1 MKKNVYLCI
10 KFNRHMKKRTLIFA
24 LWMTIA
30 AQAAGWQVRIDE
42 AFHTTITS
50 DALTLRIDDRGRVQ
64 SCVYEGV
71 ELVAPKCTWYF
82 SCNTDKY
89 HELAPA
95 KAFIKTQT
103 DSLIEVVYEQ
113 AASEESTGI
122 RWSQGY
128 IVRRG
133 VSGVYTYLVAEGGQ
147 QEQGL
152 GEARF
157 VYRMDDRLFHYGYM
171 NGWEGEMPS
180 HELMQSIQKRSI
192 QDATFYL
199 PDSTIYTKYNY
210 CDYLDNDHFHGIMSE
225 SIGVWAMGV
234 SREYVSGGPLKQ
246 DILVHSDVKST
257 ILLQML
263 HSGHFGTAAPLYR
276 QGTQKLYGPFFLYLN
291 KAESR
296 KAMIEDARREA
307 QRQEAAWPYQWFT
320 NELYPVQRSTV
331 SGTIR
336 ITNKMPMS
344 RMQVILAD
352 TGNVYNQ
359 GTGYIY
365 WAQTDK
371 KGRFSI
377 RNVRP
382 GNYTLHVYALGGE
395 NTDALERGTW
405 KVEGGKNVDLGTIEW
420 APEKHGTLLWQ
431 IGEADR
437 MTDGFGGSDL
447 PRDYS
452 NAKRSPLNLTY
463 TIGKSKPADW
473 YYVQG
478 PKSSWDIHFTL
489 KQVKGDSVYLT
500 APLAAMSYLPVI
512 KIVVNDTEVGEWV
525 NWECH
530 ADPSVYRSANRSGYY
545 QRMQCV
551 FPASLLRKGEN
562 VLSLKMPKLRRRG
575 YGGILWDCIKL
586 EIE

>member
-1 MKKNVYLCI
+1 MRNC
-10 KFNRHMKKRTLIFA
+10 TLILL
-24 LWMTIA
+24 LWTTFA
-30 AQAAGWQVRIDE
+30 AQAATWYVHMDE
-42 AFHTTITS
+42 AFQTTVINNE
-50 DALTLRIDDRGRVQ
+50 LTLQIDNRGRVK
-64 SCVYEGV
+64 SCTYDDA

-82 SCNTDKY
+82 SYNANGY
-89 HELAPA
+89 HELTPTT
-95 KAFIKTQT
+95 AFVKTQT
-103 DSLIEVVYEQ
+103 DSLIEVVYAQEHSQ
-113 AASEESTGI
+113 GI
-122 RWSQGY
+122 RWTQGY
-128 IVRRG
+128 IMRRG
-133 VSGVYTYLVAEGGQ
+133 VSGVYTYLIAEGT
-147 QEQGL
+147 EKEEGL
-152 GEARF
+152 GEARM

-171 NGWEGEMPS
+171 NGWEGEMPT
-180 HELMQSIQKRSI
+180 HELMQSIQKSSI

-210 CDYLDNDHFHGIMSE
+210 CDYLDNDHFHGMLSD

-246 DILVHSDVKST
+246 DILVHSDIKST
-257 ILLQML
+257 LLLQML
-263 HSGHFGTAAPLYR
+263 HSGHFGTAAPFYK
-276 QGTQKLYGPFFLYLN
+276 QGTQKIYGPFFLYVN
-291 KAESR
+291 KGSR
-296 KAMIEDARREA
+296 ANMIADAQREA
-307 QRQEAAWPYQWFT
+307 NAQEAAWPFSWFK
-320 NELYPVQRSTV
+320 NDLYPKDRAQV

-336 ITNKMPMS
+336 ITNNMPVS
-344 RMQVILAD
+344 PMQVILAD

-371 KGRFSI
+371 KGRFTI
-377 RNVRP
+377 KNVRP
-382 GNYTLHVYALGGE
+382 GTYALHAYALGGE
-395 NTDALERGTW
+395 NTDELVTGMW
-405 KVEGGKNVDLGTIEW
+405 KVEGGKNLDLGTVEW
-420 APEKHGTLLWQ
+420 APEKHGKLLWM

-452 NAKRSPLNLTY
+452 NAKQLPLNLSY
-463 TIGKSKPADW
+463 IIGKSKPSDW

-525 NWECH
+525 KWECH

-575 YGGILWDCIKL
+575 YGGIMWDCIKL

>member
-1 MKKNVYLCI
+1 
-10 KFNRHMKKRTLIFA
+10 MKKRTLIFA

-42 AFHTTITS
+42 AFRTTITS

-95 KAFIKTQT
+95 NAYIKTQT

-210 CDYLDNDHFHGIMSE
+210 CDYLDNDHFHGIMSD

-246 DILVHSDVKST
+246 DILVHSDTKST

-263 HSGHFGTAAPLYR
+263 HSGHFGTAAPLYK
-276 QGTQKLYGPFFLYLN
+276 QGTQKLYGPFFLYVN

-296 KAMIEDARREA
+296 KSLSADAQREA
-307 QRQEAAWPYQWFT
+307 ERQEAAWPYQWFT

-336 ITNKMPMS
+336 ITNKMPM
-344 RMQVILAD
+344 RTMQVILAD

-377 RNVRP
+377 HNVRP

-405 KVEGGKNVDLGTIEW
+405 KVEGGKNVDLGTIGW

-473 YYVQG
+473 FYVQG

-512 KIVVNDTEVGEWV
+512 KIVVNDTEVGEWA